1 MKHLFEKYE
10 ELAKQGRKI
19 QQNKKDLINDM
30 VAKLQE
36 KTDNGYIEFTDETT
50 YPNFFDYAL
59 GEYDSVI
66 KARVNNGTLELATAN
81 NDDIWFDADA
91 YGELELNDFVYI
103 LESISMR

>member
-10 ELAKQGRKI
+10 ELAKQSRKI

-36 KTDNGYIEFTDETT
+36 NTDNGYIEFTDETS
-50 YPNFFDYAL
+50 YPNFFDDTL
-59 GEYDSVI
+59 GEYDSVV

-81 NDDIWFDADA
+81 DIDIWFDHEA
-91 YGELELNDFVYI
+91 YGELDLDDFVAICHYFN
-103 LESISMR
+103 

>member
-36 KTDNGYIEFTDETT
+36 RTENGYIEFTDETS
-50 YPNFFDYAL
+50 YPNFFDDTI
-59 GEYDSVI
+59 GEYDSVV

-81 NDDIWFDADA
+81 DIDIWFDHEA
-91 YGELELNDFVYI
+91 YGELDLDDFVAI
-103 LESISMR
+103 LCHYFI

>member
-36 KTDNGYIEFTDETT
+36 ETDNGYIEFTDETT
-50 YPNFFDYAL
+50 YPNFFDETI
-59 GEYDSVI
+59 GEYDCVV

-81 NDDIWFDADA
+81 DIDIWFDHEA
-91 YGELELNDFVYI
+91 YGELDLDIFVSI
-103 LESISMR
+103 LCHYFN

>member
-36 KTDNGYIEFTDETT
+36 ETDNGYIEFTDETS
-50 YPNFFDYAL
+50 YPNFFDDTI

-66 KARVNNGTLELATAN
+66 KARVKEGTLELITAN
-81 NDDIWFDADA
+81 DIDIWFEHEA
-91 YGELELNDFVYI
+91 YGELDLDDFVGI
-103 LESISMR
+103 LCHYFI

>member
-10 ELAKQGRKI
+10 ELAKQSRKI
-19 QQNKKDLINDM
+19 QQNKKDLIVDM

-36 KTDNGYIEFTDETT
+36 GTDNGYIEFTDETT
-50 YPNFFDYAL
+50 YPTFNDECI
-59 GEYDSVI
+59 GERDSVI
-66 KARVNNGTLELATAN
+66 KARVTEGTLELVTASN
-81 NDDIWFDADA
+81 ENVWFDADA